1 MTTRTRNDERRPRCK
16 ANVYDK
22 YSEESRPCMR
32 RVGLVDH
39 ASLHNVY
46 CWQHALMVSRIH
58 FGSQRAG
65 VR

>member
-1 MTTRTRNDERRPRCK
+1 MTEHELRRPRCR
-16 ANVYDK
+16 ATVYDK

-46 CWQHALMVSRIH
+46 CWQHALI
-58 FGSQRAG
+58 AG
-65 VR
+65 QIMTGLGKMQGARR